1 MRSWLL
7 ILFMLIYVKANAL
20 TAFQIDS
27 LWHVFNNTKQPIS
40 ERAYALYRLHFEY
53 DDEDPD
59 KALTLVNMLL
69 SETRKYNYNIG
80 TGIAE
85 IMLGNIITYKFS
97 KDSAAVHRDNAIM
110 QLMASNPDGFYLAYA
125 YMYKAESL
133 ADRGY
138 RDSAMIL
145 YDKAIDICKKR
156 NDNKS
161 ETDIMLHY
169 AADCRRGANY
179 QKASAILSNAFVLA
193 ERWHCD
199 ELKAAISIE
208 MADIFKLSG
217 NYNKYEEFVL
227 QGYAQTLLYNSGIKM
242 ARNLS
247 RVVPYFQE
255 KKDEKIALQIG
266 KLFDSLS
273 KIDLNTN
280 ISNIRNGY
288 WAKYY
293 LTKDKPEEALRFSMN
308 LLEASRNNNWGT
320 GLAGHYVSVGKCLAA
335 MTVYEKAQLYFDSA
349 YALAIKYKYQTIVL
363 DVYKNKANTF
373 KAANDFENSNIY
385 LSKYIE
391 QNKMMTEDDNKK
403 RIAEMQAQYDVEKRN
418 SQIVNL
424 NEENAQRSK
433 ERNVFI
439 GFSLLVGILLAV
451 SVVAFINKRKA
462 NMLLTKQKQEI
473 IDKTDILNEQA
484 AQIVKLQTQMNPH
497 FIFNAINS
505 VQRFVLKEDKNKALD
520 YLNDFAKLMRM
531 TLNNSDKELI
541 TLKEEKA
548 FLTYYLKFEMLRYQD
563 QFVYTIE
570 NDEALDEEIVE
581 LPPMLVQPYV
591 ENAIKHG
598 LISKEEKGILAI
610 KFELV
615 SVENT
620 ERLKIVIEDNGI
632 GRQAAADLKIGAVV
646 EHESKGMAIT
656 ANRVKAINK
665 KYLNIDDSAINIVD
679 LYDNKKA
686 TGTSVEILLPYLDNF

>member
-1 MRSWLL
+1 MRSLLL
-7 ILFMLIYVKANAL
+7 ILFMLISVKGNAL
-20 TAFQIDS
+20 TAYQIDS
-27 LWHVFNNTKQPIS
+27 MWHVFNNTKQPIS

-59 KALTLVNMLL
+59 KALTLVNLL
-69 SETRKYNYNIG
+69 VSESKKYNYSIG

-97 KDSAAVHRDNAIM
+97 KDSAAVHRDNAIR
-110 QLMASNPDGFYLAYA
+110 QLLVSNPDGFYLAYA

-145 YDKAIDICKKR
+145 YDKAIEICKKR

-179 QKASAILSNAFVLA
+179 KKASAVLSNAFALA
-193 ERWHCD
+193 ERWQCD
-199 ELKAAISIE
+199 ELKAAVSIE

-217 NYNKYEEFVL
+217 NYSKYKEFIL
-227 QGYAQTLLYNSGIKM
+227 QGYEQTLMYNNGIKM

-255 KKDEKIALQIG
+255 IKDEKIALQIG
-266 KLFDSLS
+266 KIFDSLA
-273 KIDLNTN
+273 KVDLNAN

-293 LTKDKPEEALRFSMN
+293 LTKDKPEEALRFAMN
-308 LLEASRNNNWGT
+308 LLETSRNNNWGT
-320 GLAGHYVSVGKCLAA
+320 GLAGHYVSVGKCCASIKA
-335 MTVYEKAQLYFDSA
+335 YGKAQLYFDSA
-349 YALAIKYKYQTIVL
+349 YALASKYKYQTIVL
-363 DVYKNKANTF
+363 DVYKNKANAF
-373 KAANDFENSNIY
+373 EAAGDFEKSNIY

-403 RIAEMQAQYDVEKRN
+403 KIAEMQAQYDVEKRN
-418 SQIVNL
+418 NQIVIL
-424 NEENAQRSK
+424 NEENLQRSK
-433 ERNVFI
+433 ERNIFI

-451 SVVAFINKRKA
+451 SIVAFINKRKA
-462 NMLLTKQKQEI
+462 NELLTKQKQEI
-473 IDKTDILNEQA
+473 IDKTEIMNEQA
-484 AQIVKLQTQMNPH
+484 AQIAKLQTQMNPH

-520 YLNDFAKLMRM
+520 YLNDFARLMRM

-563 QFVYTIE
+563 QFTYTIE
-570 NDEALDEEIVE
+570 NDKALDEEIVE

-598 LISKEEKGILAI
+598 LISKEEKGVLVI
-610 KFELV
+610 KFELA
-615 SVENT
+615 NIDNA

-632 GRQAAADLKIGAVV
+632 GRQAAADLKIGAAV
-646 EHESKGMAIT
+646 EHESKGMEIT

-665 KYLNIDDSAINIVD
+665 KYLNIYESTINIVD
-679 LYDNKKA
+679 LHENKKA
-686 TGTSVEILLPYLDNF
+686 TGTRVEILLPYLDNF